1 MAAFDAGILPYYC
14 EDFLVYLESILG
26 KSKNTVNEYYY
37 DLLLFFRY
45 MKVRNGTAPQ
55 GAAFSEIPIAD
66 FSAEDLSKIRLS
78 DLYSFLNYMNTK
90 GRISPRRGRVRSH
103 VFALF
108 SNMHGARRIS
118 FRKTRP
124 PSWNPRS
131 LRKSS
136 RNIWSWK
143 KALRFWMRSMAI
155 KRSAITV

>member
-78 DLYSFLNYMNTK
+78 DLYSFLNYMNNERK
-90 GRISPRRGRVRSH
+90 DQPR
-103 VFALF
+103 L
-108 SNMHGARRIS
+108 
-118 FRKTRP
+118 
-124 PSWNPRS
+124 W
-131 LRKSS
+131 
-136 RNIWSWK
+136 
-143 KALRFWMRSMAI
+143 
-155 KRSAITV
+155 